1 LVKNRFKLIVQC
13 RIGSLRLPGKVL
25 FNFYQETVF
34 DRILKIAKKIAKK
47 KDIIFLLGEKNVCS
61 VLGDK
66 CDKHGVNYEY
76 CNKGY
81 EDDLY
86 SRYKVYLSKLNK
98 SYDFFIRMTA
108 DNYLIQP
115 LVVKKMIKDFIS
127 NKWDYSYVK
136 PLSHYACEIVKID
149 SFLNNLDYNRENLEH
164 ITPSFRNKKKKFKI
178 KSYNQNFYK
187 IDHTKSITLDTIK
200 DLIFLKKIE
209 AARLCKKIDCIPH
222 IKKIEKWKK
231 A

>member
-1 LVKNRFKLIVQC
+1 MKKSIQLNPYNAHSWYLLARAHAD
-13 RIGSLRLPGKVL
+13 IGQIPLANYATAER
-25 FNFYQETVF
+25 Y
-34 DRILKIAKKIAKK
+34 
-47 KDIIFLLGEKNVCS
+47 FLLGEKNVCS

-164 ITPSFRNKKKKFKI
+164 ITPSFRNKKKKI
-178 KSYNQNFYK
+178 
-187 IDHTKSITLDTIK
+187 
-200 DLIFLKKIE
+200 
-209 AARLCKKIDCIPH
+209 
-222 IKKIEKWKK
+222 
-231 A
+231 

>member
-1 LVKNRFKLIVQC
+1 MVKSKFKLIVQC

-25 FNFYQETVF
+25 FNFYEETVF
-34 DRILKIAKKIAKK
+34 DRILKISKKISKK
-47 KDIIFLLGEKNVCS
+47 EDIIFLLGEKNVCS
-61 VLGDK
+61 ILGKK
-66 CDKHGVNYEY
+66 CDKHGIAYEY
-76 CNKGY
+76 CDKGY
-81 EDDLY
+81 EEDLY
-86 SRYKVYLSKLNK
+86 SRYKVYLNKLDK

-115 LVVKKMIKDFIS
+115 KVVKKMIQDFIL

-149 SFLNNLDYNRENLEH
+149 SFLKNLDYSRENLEH
-164 ITPSFRNKKKKFKI
+164 ITPSFRDKNKKFAVR
-178 KSYNQNFYK
+178 SYDNNFYN
-187 IDHTKSITLDTIK
+187 IDHSKSITLDTIK

-209 AARLCKKIDCIPH
+209 EEKLCKKIDCISD
-222 IKKIEKWKK
+222 IKKIERWKI